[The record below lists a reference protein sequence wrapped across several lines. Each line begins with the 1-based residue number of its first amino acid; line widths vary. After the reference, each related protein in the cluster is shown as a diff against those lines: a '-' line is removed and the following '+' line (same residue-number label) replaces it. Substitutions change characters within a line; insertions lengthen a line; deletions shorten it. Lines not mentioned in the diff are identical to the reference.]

1 MGFTY
6 EVRLGG
12 RLTRTLQ
19 AEFEELG
26 LAAKDQPAETV
37 LHGPVVDQAALHGLL
52 RRVEALG
59 LELVELR
66 RLPVPAEPAERGE
79 PRSYAA
85 TDQTGQTDWRDR
97 SDRTER

>member
-26 LAAKDQPAETV
+26 LAAKDQPA
-37 LHGPVVDQAALHGLL
+37 
-52 RRVEALG
+52 
-59 LELVELR
+59 
-66 RLPVPAEPAERGE
+66 
-79 PRSYAA
+79 
-85 TDQTGQTDWRDR
+85 
-97 SDRTER
+97 